1 MADSHKDPADDLG
14 VADHVVVLEIQRHGV
29 QAPSANRLGEVGTL
43 RYQHTNDVVAQSL
56 PTARI
61 DRTLNCAQ
69 AEHASAH
76 LVLVRVCGQR
86 ILNARDDRIHEV
98 DINDDAQLGQRLGSY
113 ATVYGFCTAE
123 CGEQDLPRS
132 IQPGMG
138 LQVQVKADGK
148 LRLSGREDAYIRDA
162 PQNAT
167 NVVGRVLSLF
177 RRQLI
182 RYE

>member
-113 ATVYGFCTAE
+113 ATVYGFCTAGAE
-123 CGEQDLPRS
+123 SRISRAAFSQGWGSKYRS
-132 IQPGMG
+132 KRTASC
-138 LQVQVKADGK
+138 V
-148 LRLSGREDAYIRDA
+148 
-162 PQNAT
+162 
-167 NVVGRVLSLF
+167 
-177 RRQLI
+177 
-182 RYE
+182 